1 MSLDYRRRFVEA
13 QGFGL
18 DRFQDEALDAVDA
31 GVNVLVSA
39 PTGSGKTLV
48 ANYAI
53 GRFLEQGERA
63 FYTTPLKALS
73 NQKYAELCGLFG
85 DDRVGLLT
93 GDTSVNRLAQI
104 VVMTTEV
111 LRNMLLTESDQLTSL
126 GLVVLDEVHYL
137 QDPFRG
143 GVWEEVLILTPSAVR
158 FVALSATIGNAD
170 FVGKWFGEVR
180 GETAVITE
188 TLRPI
193 TLHQHVAVV
202 RRGQPAAEVLDLL
215 DGERLSDEARRIDN
229 AMKATRRFRPGPRWQ
244 GPKST
249 APPAPFRAPRR
260 SELLQALER
269 DDLLP
274 VIVFIFS
281 RAACD
286 DAVRQ

>member
-1 MSLDYRRRFVEA
+1 MSLDYRRRFIEA

-31 GVNVLVSA
+31 DVNVLVSA
-39 PTGSGKTLV
+39 PTGSGKTLI

-53 GRFLEQGERA
+53 GRVLEQRQRA

-73 NQKYAELCGLFG
+73 NQKYAELCEIYGE
-85 DDRVGLLT
+85 DRVGLLT
-93 GDTSVNRLAQI
+93 GDTSVNRLGDV

-111 LRNMLLTESDQLTSL
+111 LRNMLLTDSDQLLNL

-188 TLRPI
+188 TTRPI
-193 TLHQHVAVV
+193 TLHQHLAVV
-202 RRGQPAAEVLDLL
+202 RRGQPTAEVLELL
-215 DGERLSDEARRIDN
+215 DNDRLSDEARRIDN
-229 AMKATRRFRPGPRWQ
+229 TMKATRRFRPGPKWH
-244 GPKST
+244 GPKSS

-260 SELLQALER
+260 SELLHALER
-269 DDLLP
+269 
-274 VIVFIFS
+274 
-281 RAACD
+281 
-286 DAVRQ
+286 